1 MNVCP
6 PPPPSVHTNPFSQNS
21 RASVTELQI
30 YATVLDM
37 LRTLRAGS
45 AASGAKA
52 SSFNLGAAIAAS
64 LTWDSH
70 FAQVP
75 GLLAARLISSNVT
88 HAAISAEAPM
98 PCSRDFN
105 ELVRGM

>member
-1 MNVCP
+1 MSAAAAERSHEP
-6 PPPPSVHTNPFSQNS
+6 ILS
-21 RASVTELQI
+21 ELQSLS
-30 YATVLDM
+30 YRTPDLATVLDM

-75 GLLAARLISSNVT
+75 GLLAARLISYNVT

-105 ELVRGM
+105 ELVRGI